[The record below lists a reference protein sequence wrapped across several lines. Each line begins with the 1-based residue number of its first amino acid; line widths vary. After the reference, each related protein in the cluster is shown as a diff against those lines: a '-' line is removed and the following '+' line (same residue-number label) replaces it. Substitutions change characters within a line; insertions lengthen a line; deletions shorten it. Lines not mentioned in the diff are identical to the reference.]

1 MPRQKTVPGT
11 KLRSKL
17 PLPTHT
23 ERNVRGFDAQRKA
36 VWGVVLKYT
45 GHPLLMQWASDFL
58 REYQV
63 PERDPG
69 ALARAVQCYA
79 QEHVK
84 FFRERPERFASPLR
98 TIEWGFGDCDDKSIL
113 IATVLR
119 SFRVPVRLVF
129 VRYKQPTLDGGVK
142 RISHV
147 YPQARVNGQWLALES
162 VHPWPMGK
170 DPATE
175 AKRKGYSPIKM
186 EVIGP

>member
-1 MPRQKTVPGT
+1 M
-11 KLRSKL
+11 
-17 PLPTHT
+17 
-23 ERNVRGFDAQRKA
+23 RGFAAQRKA

-58 REYQV
+58 REYDV
-63 PERDPG
+63 PERDPE
-69 ALARAVQCYA
+69 ALARAVQQYA
-79 QEHVK
+79 QTHIK

-113 IATVLR
+113 IATLLR
-119 SFRVPVRLVF
+119 SFRVPVRLKF
-129 VRYKQPTLDGGVK
+129 VRWEQKKLDGGVK

-147 YPQARVNGQWLALES
+147 YPEVQLGGQWHALES
-162 VHPWPMGK
+162 VHPWPLGK

-175 AKRKGYSPIKM
+175 ARRKGYAPTV